1 MNTAARIRI
10 FNRHQSLAPYLFL
23 LPAAVLILMF
33 NVLPLLMS
41 FAISTLDMQISFN
54 SAKFV
59 GLRNYIEAFSD
70 RRFINSIGVT
80 LRFTLLELP
89 VQTVLGLFLSAL
101 LAKNTMANKIIR
113 SIYFLPIICSA
124 TAIGIM
130 WNMILHSNIG
140 LITYWIRAA
149 GFGRVNFLNTTGLA
163 LYVVLFVTVWRTFG
177 ISIII
182 LVASMQNV
190 PGDYYQAAEID
201 GAGKIRQF
209 FFITLPSI
217 MPAFWFLLMT
227 RAIGSLQIFDIVYTL
242 TGGGPNFTTETLVTY
257 VYRKAVTMGGN
268 MGYATA
274 ISEFLFVFIMF
285 ITFIQ
290 YRIMTKT
297 EQ

>member
-1 MNTAARIRI
+1 MDATVKVRS
-10 FNRHQSLAPYLFL
+10 FNRHRSLAPYFFL
-23 LPAAVLILMF
+23 LPAAALILMF
-33 NVLPLLMS
+33 NIFPLLMS
-41 FAISTLDMQISFN
+41 FVISTLDMQISFS
-54 SAKFV
+54 SAKFI
-59 GLRNYIEAFSD
+59 GLKNYIDALAD

-80 LRFTLLELP
+80 LKFTLLELP
-89 VQTVLGLFLSAL
+89 VQTILGLFLSAL
-101 LAKNTMANKIIR
+101 LAKNTTSNKILR
-113 SIYFLPIICSA
+113 SVYFLPIICSA

-140 LITYWIRAA
+140 LITYWIRSA
-149 GFGRVNFLNTTGLA
+149 GFGRVNFLNTPTLA

-190 PGDYYQAAEID
+190 PGDYYQAADID

-209 FFITLPSI
+209 FFITLPSV

-257 VYRKAVTMGGN
+257 VYRKAVAMGGN

>member
-1 MNTAARIRI
+1 
-10 FNRHQSLAPYLFL
+10 
-23 LPAAVLILMF
+23 MF
-33 NVLPLLMS
+33 NVFPLLMS
-41 FAISTLDMQISFN
+41 FVVSTLDMQISFN

-59 GLRNYIEAFSD
+59 GIKNYLDAFAD

-80 LRFTLLELP
+80 LKFTLLELP
-89 VQTVLGLFLSAL
+89 VQTVLGLALAAFLTP
-101 LAKNTMANKIIR
+101 NTAVNKILR

-149 GFGRVNFLNTTGLA
+149 GMGRVNFLNTQGLT
-163 LYVVLFVTVWRTFG
+163 LYVVLFVTVWKTFG

-209 FFITLPSI
+209 FYITLPSI

-242 TGGGPNFTTETLVTY
+242 TGGGPNFSTETLVTY

-274 ISEFLFVFIMF
+274 MSEFLFVFIMF

>member
-1 MNTAARIRI
+1 MKSPEKLHPLQQR
-10 FNRHQSLAPYLFL
+10 QSLTPYFFL
-23 LPAAVLILMF
+23 LPAAMLILVF
-33 NVLPLLMS
+33 NIFPLLMS
-41 FAISTLDMQISFN
+41 FMISTMDMQISFS
-54 SAKFV
+54 SARFV
-59 GLRNYIEAFSD
+59 GIKNYIDALAD
-70 RRFINSIGVT
+70 RRFINSVGVT
-80 LRFTLLELP
+80 LKFTLLELP
-89 VQTVLGLFLSAL
+89 VQTVLGLFLSAML
-101 LAKNTMANKIIR
+101 TKNTTANKILR

-149 GFGRVNFLNTTGLA
+149 GSGRVNFLNTPGTA
-163 LYVVLFVTVWRTFG
+163 LYIVLFVTVWRTFG

-182 LVASMQNV
+182 MVASMQNV
-190 PGDYYQAAEID
+190 PADYYQAAEID

-257 VYRKAVTMGGN
+257 IYRRAVTMGGN